1 MNTLIRTLLFLP
13 STSHHLIFDLL
24 LIDIEVVVLSGEV
37 EDGELGEL
45 VSLGPQGLPLLDDVF
60 SGPQVKK
67 M

>member
-1 MNTLIRTLLFLP
+1 MNTLIRTLLILL

-45 VSLGPQGLPLLDDVF
+45 VSLGPQGLPLLDHVF
-60 SGPQVKK
+60 SGPEV
-67 M
+67 